1 MTRAGF
7 PHSEIDG
14 SMCAYHSPSR
24 FAVCCVLLLL
34 CMPRHPPYA
43 LLHLITKS
51 VDDCESVRNCFLASI
66 ELFFN
71 VYLKYL
77 LLLIFEIYNF
87 SERSCLS
94 ICFLLFGFQRTILF
108 EKSFDLSKLNR
119 ISSFTQ
125 PFFRFLFL
133 LRKEVI
139 HPHVPVGIPCYD
151 LTPIISPTFD
161 GSLPFGLGHR
171 LRVLPTLMV

>member
-7 PHSEIDG
+7 PHSDIDG

-43 LLHLITKS
+43 LLHLITNS
-51 VDDCESVRNCFLASI
+51 VADCESVRNCFLASI
-66 ELFFN
+66 ELFSTFISN
-71 VYLKYL
+71 IFV
-77 LLLIFEIYNF
+77 LIFEIYNF

-108 EKSFDLSKLNR
+108 EKSFDPSKLNR

-125 PFFRFLFL
+125 LFFRFLSF
-133 LRKEVI
+133 
-139 HPHVPVGIPCYD
+139 
-151 LTPIISPTFD
+151 
-161 GSLPFGLGHR
+161 SLER
-171 LRVLPTLMV
+171 R